1 MVGVALASIQ
11 WDLRASLPDLPWV
24 SAAHALVL
32 PVLLLASSVIVALLA
47 TAAVAFAAGTRVAA
61 AVTHA
66 ARAGTAGGLNNVLLA
81 AAAFATLGAIA
92 GFAPTVPPQRR
103 SGPTSWP
110 PVARPRERASA
121 EPPGQQPAG
130 SLARRHLYVSCQ
142 SADSPVRRPPT
153 CSTGRH
159 LSEPSG

>member
-47 TAAVAFAAGTRVAA
+47 TAAVVFVAGTRVAA

-81 AAAFATLGAIA
+81 AAAFAALGAIA
-92 GFAPTVPPQRR
+92 GFAVGPDPRPAPGLAIGR
-103 SGPTSWP
+103 SRNSGSMK
-110 PVARPRERASA
+110 RP
-121 EPPGQQPAG
+121 G
-130 SLARRHLYVSCQ
+130 SGGGFDSARRY
-142 SADSPVRRPPT
+142 PT
-153 CSTGRH
+153 ATKGIH
-159 LSEPSG
+159 

>member
-1 MVGVALASIQ
+1 VVGVALASIQ

-92 GFAPTVPPQRR
+92 GFAFVPAPPRQPTPSPAPGELSVESTPAQHQAQR
-103 SGPTSWP
+103 
-110 PVARPRERASA
+110 
-121 EPPGQQPAG
+121 PAG
-130 SLARRHLYVSCQ
+130 PETA
-142 SADSPVRRPPT
+142 AA
-153 CSTGRH
+153 
-159 LSEPSG
+159 